1 MREVVIVSAARTPIG
16 KIGGA
21 LKGFKATELGG
32 IAIKEAVKRAAIDP
46 STVDYAYVGQV
57 LSGGC
62 GQIPSRQATVKGGL
76 PYEVPSIT
84 IGKVCSSGIN
94 AINLANIKIRSGQ
107 ADTVVAAGME
117 SMSNAPFFLPNMRW
131 GNKMG
136 DVKAKDLMMHDG
148 LWCSF
153 YDRHMA
159 VHGSEVAA
167 EYGISRQ
174 AQDEWAVRSQ
184 DLAISAIKGGRLKEE
199 IVPVE
204 IKSKKG
210 VAVFDTD
217 EGPREGTTLEEL
229 AKLPPVFTKDGSVTA
244 GNAPGVNDGGAAL
257 VLMEKEK
264 ALALGLK
271 PIATIIDYAEV
282 SQDPKYIATVPG
294 LSTVK
299 LLNKNNLTIDQIKL
313 FEVNEAFAAVA
324 LVSGQIAKWNPN
336 RVNVD
341 GGAIAF
347 GHPIG
352 ASGAR
357 IVMHLAYALRAQG
370 GGYGIAAICSG
381 AAQGD
386 AILIK
391 VD

>member
-1 MREVVIVSAARTPIG
+1 MREVVIVSVARTPIG

-32 IAIKEAVKRAAIDP
+32 IAIKEAVKRANIDP
-46 STVDYAYVGQV
+46 STVDYAYVGHV
-57 LSGGC
+57 LQGGC

-94 AINLANIKIRSGQ
+94 AINLANIKILSGQ
-107 ADTVVAAGME
+107 ADIVVAAGME
-117 SMSNAPFFLPNMRW
+117 SMSNAPYFLPNMRW

-167 EYGISRQ
+167 EFGISRQ
-174 AQDEWAVRSQ
+174 AQDEWALRSQ
-184 DLAISAIKGGRLKEE
+184 ERAIDAIKKGRLKEE

-210 VAVFDTD
+210 VTVFDTD
-217 EGPREGTTLEEL
+217 EGPREGTTLEDL

-257 VLMEKEK
+257 VLMSKEK
-264 ALALGLK
+264 AMSLGLK
-271 PIATIIDYAEV
+271 PLATIIDYAEV

-324 LVSGQIAKWNPN
+324 LVSGQIAKWDPN

-357 IVMHLAYALRAQG
+357 IVMHLVYALRAQG
-370 GGYGIAAICSG
+370 GGYGVAAICSG

>member
-16 KIGGA
+16 KFGGA

-32 IAIKEAVKRAAIDP
+32 FAIKEAVKRAKIDP
-46 STVDYAYVGQV
+46 SIVDYAYVGNV
-57 LSGGC
+57 LSGGL
-62 GQIPSRQATVKGGL
+62 GQIPSRQATMNGGL
-76 PYEVPSIT
+76 PWSVPSIT

-94 AINLANIKIRSGQ
+94 AINLANIKILSGQ
-107 ADTVVAAGME
+107 ADVVVAAGME
-117 SMSNAPFFLPNMRW
+117 SMSNAPYILPNMRW

-136 DVKAKDLMMHDG
+136 DVKAKDLMINDG

-167 EYGISRQ
+167 EYDVSRE

-184 DLAISAIKGGRLKEE
+184 ELAVAAINAGRLKDE

-210 VAVFDTD
+210 VTVFDTD
-217 EGPREGTTLEEL
+217 ECPRLGTTLEIL

-244 GNAPGVNDGGAAL
+244 GNAPGCNDGGSAL

-264 ALALGLK
+264 ALSLGLK
-271 PIATIIDYAEV
+271 PLATIIDYAEV
-282 SQDPKYIATVPG
+282 SLDAKYIATCPG
-294 LSTVK
+294 LSVNK
-299 LLNKNNLTIDQIKL
+299 LLAKNNLTVDQIKL

-324 LVSGQIAKWNPN
+324 LVSQKIAKWDSKK
-336 RVNVD
+336 VNVD

-352 ASGAR
+352 ATGGR
-357 IVMHLAYALRAQG
+357 IVMHLANALRAQG

>member
-21 LKGFKATELGG
+21 LKGFKAAELGG
-32 IAIKEAVKRAAIDP
+32 VSIKEAVKRAKIDP

-57 LSGGC
+57 LQGGC
-62 GQIPSRQATVKGGL
+62 GQIPSRQATVNGGL
-76 PYEVPSIT
+76 PYEIPSIT

-94 AINLANIKIRSGQ
+94 AINLANIKILSGQ
-107 ADTVVAAGME
+107 ADIVVAAGME
-117 SMSNAPFFLPNMRW
+117 SMSNAPYFLPNMRW

-136 DVKAKDLMMHDG
+136 DVKAKDLMMNDG
-148 LWCSF
+148 LWCPF

-174 AQDEWAVRSQ
+174 AQDEWALRSQ

-204 IKSKKG
+204 IKTKKG
-210 VAVFDTD
+210 VTVFDTD
-217 EGPREGTTLEEL
+217 EGPREGTTLERL

-257 VLMEKEK
+257 VIMGKEK
-264 ALALGLK
+264 ALSLGLK
-271 PIATIIDYAEV
+271 PLATIIDYAEV

-294 LSTVK
+294 LSTIK
-299 LLNKNNLTIDQIKL
+299 LLAKNNLTVDQIKL

-324 LVSGQIAKWNPN
+324 LVSGQIAKWDSN

-370 GGYGIAAICSG
+370 GGYGVAAICSG